1 MRLIFEAFL
10 VSLSTVLFDIGIDY
24 LRAKKDVKLSYTTIT
39 ITRFLVHLVLG
50 YIGMKRV
57 FMYMLV

>member
-1 MRLIFEAFL
+1 MHLFFEAFL

-24 LRAKKDVKLSYTTIT
+24 LKVKKNFKLSYITIT
-39 ITRFLVHLVLG
+39 ISRFIVHLVLG
-50 YIGMKRV
+50 YIGMKQV

>member
-50 YIGMKRV
+50 YIGMQRV

>member
-24 LRAKKDVKLSYTTIT
+24 LKVKKNLKLSYVTIT
-39 ITRFLVHLVLG
+39 ISRFIFHLILG
-50 YIGMKRV
+50 YIGIKGV
-57 FMYMLV
+57 IMYMIV